1 MSVCSSLRL
10 AVFTHLLFSL
20 PVITDPHFRGK
31 LKLVDNKTFC
41 LLFQTSVVTLT
52 FVLLPV
58 VKLVRQFSRDNKLQT
73 HCKVGSGSSKKS
85 VKFNDKQQNA
95 SQYSTVVLTVVRV
108 MIAKYRKSGIWFTVA
123 P

>member
-1 MSVCSSLRL
+1 
-10 AVFTHLLFSL
+10 LFALS
-20 PVITDPHFRGK
+20 I
-31 LKLVDNKTFC
+31 
-41 LLFQTSVVTLT
+41 VTLT

-73 HCKVGSGSSKKS
+73 HCKVGSVSSKKS

-108 MIAKYRKSGIWFTVA
+108 MIAKYRKSGNWGYRSSLTPEPVELK
-123 P
+123 